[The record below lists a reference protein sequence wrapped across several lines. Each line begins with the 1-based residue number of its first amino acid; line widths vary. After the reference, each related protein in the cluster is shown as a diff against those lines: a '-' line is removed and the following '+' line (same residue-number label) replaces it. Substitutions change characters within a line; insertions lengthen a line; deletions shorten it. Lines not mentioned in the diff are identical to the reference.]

1 MKTKHEWMNKP
12 FTWGQYLKLCGIV
25 GAIALVIDGALAAW
39 GFWDSIM
46 EKLDTIIYAIK
57 EMFNHD

>member
-25 GAIALVIDGALAAW
+25 AAIGLVIDGAVAAW
-39 GFWDSIM
+39 IFWDSIM
-46 EKLDTIIYAIK
+46 EKLDTIIYAVREK
-57 EMFNHD
+57 FNHN